1 MAGGLLQLYTNVMLV
16 SWLKI
21 HFFFFVIAKN
31 HKTKML
37 STFYV
42 RLEIL
47 MVAVKGR

>member
-37 STFYV
+37 STFYA

-47 MVAVKGR
+47 MVAAKCR